1 MIESTVRVTRTGR
14 RVARRARPTLD
25 KAWSTALADLPPVLH
40 EPVRRYIETART
52 AYEARQELTS
62 ALGGTG
68 VRWRDVDRLIWIFGT
83 MSSTT

>member
-1 MIESTVRVTRTGR
+1 
-14 RVARRARPTLD
+14 
-25 KAWSTALADLPPVLH
+25 VLH